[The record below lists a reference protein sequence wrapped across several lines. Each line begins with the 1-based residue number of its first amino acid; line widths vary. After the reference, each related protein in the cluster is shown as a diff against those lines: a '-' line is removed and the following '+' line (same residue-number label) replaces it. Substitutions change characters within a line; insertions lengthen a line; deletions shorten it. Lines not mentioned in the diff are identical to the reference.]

1 MARRTT
7 VRRPVVTGRPVRVVW
22 RVALGGLVAVLL
34 TLAGA
39 GPVGAEEQQD
49 GECERALLGEW
60 ACERLNNIPGV
71 SSIYGYLGDVHR
83 SKVDAVTDALAD
95 VVPEN
100 FVEEWVKGMAESTVG
115 LLSYI
120 QDVGEEVS
128 QPAFDQEW
136 WASQYATS
144 FGLSLLLLAV
154 LLVWITGRFAASG
167 SSVTGADLLRQSGWR
182 LVFVVPLISAG
193 PVILLELQL
202 AANHIARA
210 FADEGSEHAG
220 NAVERLMDL
229 IVEQAGDWG
238 VFGGTVLAL
247 LLFLCILCLGL
258 VTLIELAVAQWGLH
272 LAALLVPLVLVAW
285 VYPPW
290 SAGLR
295 RLAALLGGLML
306 LPAFI
311 YFFFHTIWAAFDSVL
326 HDRPGDDGLS
336 VLLFLLVGLL
346 MIDAFPVVVMW
357 LMSLTGPAGGA
368 MDPGVR
374 GALVHPS
381 AGEMTASVVER
392 FEARAG
398 RIGTTS
404 RHHRDDDHD
413 DDQDDGGGNGP
424 PAQDQKAA
432 AAAAGGG
439 GAGTVAVVAARQH
452 GGPQA
457 PDNDPATGVP
467 RGADPA
473 SNSEPDPGPEN
484 KNEEER

>member
-1 MARRTT
+1 MTRPAGTARHAAI
-7 VRRPVVTGRPVRVVW
+7 G
-22 RVALGGLVAVLL
+22 ALLAVLL
-34 TLAGA
+34 ALTCAGA
-39 GPVGAEEQQD
+39 AGASEQSEQD
-49 GECERALLGEW
+49 ECEGALLGEL
-60 ACERLNNIPGV
+60 ACSTLNNIPGV
-71 SSIYGYLGDVHR
+71 SSVYGYLGDVHR

-95 VVPEN
+95 VVPDN

-120 QDVGEEVS
+120 QGVGEEVS

-144 FGLSLLLLAV
+144 FGLSLLLLAL

-167 SSVTGADLLRQSGWR
+167 SSASGADLLRQSGWR

-202 AANHIARA
+202 AANHLARA
-210 FADEGSEHAG
+210 FADEGTEHAG

-258 VTLIELAVAQWGLH
+258 VTLIELALAQWGLH

-290 SAGLR
+290 SAALR

-311 YFFFHTIWAAFDSVL
+311 YFFFHTIWAAFDTVL
-326 HDRPGDDGLS
+326 HDRPEDDGLS

-346 MIDAFPVVVMW
+346 MIDAFPVVAMW

-368 MDPGVR
+368 MDPAVH

-392 FEARAG
+392 FEARAS
-398 RIGTTS
+398 RIGTS
-404 RHHRDDDHD
+404 RHYQDGADDDEDQAD
-413 DDQDDGGGNGP
+413 DRAEGSAPDQRTTT
-424 PAQDQKAA
+424 
-432 AAAAGGG
+432 AAGGG
-439 GAGTVAVVAARQH
+439 AVAARQL
-452 GGPQA
+452 GGP
-457 PDNDPATGVP
+457 PDPGGGTTTATVP

-473 SNSEPDPGPEN
+473 DPNIPTTPAPE
-484 KNEEER
+484 KKEDER

>member
-1 MARRTT
+1 MSRPAGAARGAAIGT
-7 VRRPVVTGRPVRVVW
+7 
-22 RVALGGLVAVLL
+22 LLAVLL
-34 TLAGA
+34 ALTCAGA
-39 GPVGAEEQQD
+39 AAGSEKD
-49 GECERALLGEW
+49 ECEGALLGKA
-60 ACERLNNIPGV
+60 ACSALNDIPGV
-71 SSIYGYLGDVHR
+71 SSVYGYLGDVHR
-83 SKVDAVTDALAD
+83 SKVDAVTGALAD
-95 VVPEN
+95 VVPDN

-115 LLSYI
+115 LLSSI
-120 QDVGEEVS
+120 QNVGEEVS

-136 WASQYATS
+136 WTSQYATS

-182 LVFVVPLISAG
+182 LVFVIPLISAG

-202 AANHIARA
+202 AAGHIARA
-210 FADEGSEHAG
+210 FADEGTEHAG

-229 IVEQAGDWG
+229 IVQQAGDWG

-290 SAGLR
+290 SAALR
-295 RLAALLGGLML
+295 RLASLLGGLML

-311 YFFFHTIWAAFDSVL
+311 YFFFHSIWAAFDSVL
-326 HDRPGDDGLS
+326 RDRPEDDGLS

-357 LMSLTGPAGGA
+357 LMSLAGPAGGA
-368 MDPGVR
+368 MDPAVR

-381 AGEMTASVVER
+381 AGEMVENVVER
-392 FEARAG
+392 FESRAS
-398 RIGTTS
+398 RIGTS
-404 RHHRDDDHD
+404 QHHRDGPED
-413 DDQDDGGGNGP
+413 DDGEAEGG
-424 PAQDQKAA
+424 PAAPGRQAA
-432 AAAAGGG
+432 AAAVAG
-439 GAGTVAVVAARQH
+439 GAGAVAVAARPH
-452 GGPQA
+452 LA
-457 PDNDPATGVP
+457 PDEQDVGPTTAVP

-473 SNSEPDPGPEN
+473 DPNGSTAPAQNTDPAPTREQT
-484 KNEEER
+484 EDER